1 MTREQLTK
9 LVEDIAVD
17 FVLIDPSDAEELT
30 SVISRFKDILAWAGE
45 QSQPVLET
53 ALTRMIHMASHELEK
68 SSELSESVYDIMGS
82 SISVIQKHA
91 RNDYDFSH
99 ALFPRELEDS
109 STLAPIGQNIS
120 TMINTDDQEAR
131 EPWIDKNDSPAGL
144 RHPDALPSH
153 LDMELFA
160 EFLSLQTAIL
170 DKMETLIL
178 AIEQKH
184 DQKAFAEL
192 KRMVHTQKGEAGF
205 LALKDIERLCHGVE
219 DLLESDPSGKHS
231 EMLFSFVDWLR
242 QAYSWYK
249 GESREP
255 PSVVD
260 GLILA
265 LDQTSKEKSLPRIS
279 HDSEVN
285 DDAGMSMDSFKPESD
300 AQKKAGPL
308 AVQSRVPTKSTG
320 SHIKDSILVDTER
333 LDRIIDMVG
342 ELVIAQSMVM
352 QSHEIQTMASQELHR
367 HLSQM
372 DKITRGLQETS
383 LSLRM
388 VPIRSTFQ
396 KIARLVRDIS
406 KKSGKPIQC
415 IIQGEETELD
425 KTIVDKIGE
434 PLLHIIRNALDHGIE
449 GSSDQRL
456 AKGKPAQGSL
466 NIKAFHK
473 SGNIHIE
480 IEDDGRGLDKGSILK
495 KAKDLKLVMD
505 DVSLSERDI
514 VNLIFEPGFS
524 TASEITDLSGRGVG
538 MSVVKTT
545 IESLRGQVDVRS
557 VEGKGSTFIIKI
569 PLTLAIIDG
578 MIVRTGENRF
588 IIPTLSIITSSKIE
602 PGSISTVVN
611 KGKMVDVQGHLIPL
625 FKLSSLLE
633 THDSAQADSPLMV
646 VVEGSNRRI
655 ALGVDELLGKQ
666 QIVIKSLGESLK
678 NTPGIS
684 GAAIMPDGK
693 VGLIVDIDKLTGNSH
708 IN

>member
-1 MTREQLTK
+1 
-9 LVEDIAVD
+9 
-17 FVLIDPSDAEELT
+17 
-30 SVISRFKDILAWAGE
+30 
-45 QSQPVLET
+45 
-53 ALTRMIHMASHELEK
+53 
-68 SSELSESVYDIMGS
+68 
-82 SISVIQKHA
+82 
-91 RNDYDFSH
+91 
-99 ALFPRELEDS
+99 
-109 STLAPIGQNIS
+109 
-120 TMINTDDQEAR
+120 
-131 EPWIDKNDSPAGL
+131 
-144 RHPDALPSH
+144 
-153 LDMELFA
+153 
-160 EFLSLQTAIL
+160 
-170 DKMETLIL
+170 
-178 AIEQKH
+178 
-184 DQKAFAEL
+184 
-192 KRMVHTQKGEAGF
+192 
-205 LALKDIERLCHGVE
+205 
-219 DLLESDPSGKHS
+219 
-231 EMLFSFVDWLR
+231 
-242 QAYSWYK
+242 
-249 GESREP
+249 
-255 PSVVD
+255 
-260 GLILA
+260 
-265 LDQTSKEKSLPRIS
+265 
-279 HDSEVN
+279 
-285 DDAGMSMDSFKPESD
+285 
-300 AQKKAGPL
+300 
-308 AVQSRVPTKSTG
+308 
-320 SHIKDSILVDTER
+320 
-333 LDRIIDMVG
+333 
-342 ELVIAQSMVM
+342 
-352 QSHEIQTMASQELHR
+352 
-367 HLSQM
+367 
-372 DKITRGLQETS
+372 
-383 LSLRM
+383 
-388 VPIRSTFQ
+388 

-545 IESLRGQVDVRS
+545 IEALRGQVDVRS
-557 VEGKGSTFIIKI
+557 VEGKGCTFIIKI

-602 PGSISTVVN
+602 PGSISTVIN

-655 ALGVDELLGKQ
+655 ALGVDELIGKQ